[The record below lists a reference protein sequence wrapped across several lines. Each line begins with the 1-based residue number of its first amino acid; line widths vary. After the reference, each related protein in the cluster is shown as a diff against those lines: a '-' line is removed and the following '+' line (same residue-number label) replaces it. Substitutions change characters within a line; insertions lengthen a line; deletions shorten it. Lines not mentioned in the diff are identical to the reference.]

1 MDDVRERGVMENLFV
16 LPLGG
21 EETVRENVLVD
32 NEDVPSRVQNSN
44 EERSRETSTAPEA
57 ASNELIVEEDNVFDN
72 CKEVNRSLARE
83 DLNLERQAL
92 EAYRVATSPS
102 EQLGE
107 SFEFDFVYQAKRSN
121 QRSTPLGQI
130 REDSGRGQQHVGKGK
145 IEHVQN
151 GQSKALPTP
160 VHTTSPLSNASIDT
174 GICSTTPSFKPI
186 TPPIIFDHN
195 SPKRNTKKFQY
206 KSFLADDRDCQVVV
220 ICGSAGTGKNALSET
235 LIANSPSV
243 FTKIVQHTTR
253 SPLKHEMDGRDFH
266 FVSMEVAG
274 RMITNG
280 EMAEFVLLQ
289 PEVKKTKYNAAWLE
303 RKKHISDED
312 GHVGSDTL
320 SGTPSLPRSPMYS
333 HMEHPAAEGQ
343 EVLYGTSFQCISEA
357 KNKGLPCAVL
367 ATSIEGAVQLY
378 EQGLTGL
385 FAYLQSGDEGLV
397 PELDPM
403 VVIDIGNEPYSV
415 LLQHASNYVRTT
427 VPHEVA
433 VYRSVEAQWNSVP
446 EMPMAF
452 KQPGASQ
459 QKVSYTAFIS
469 FAQVLQHL
477 QTIDMSEELKVI
489 QPELHYSGLKAVS
502 HKVFGPPKITGR
514 SLIKER
520 DLVFAIA
527 QLKLESD
534 DPIHN
539 AALQTIFKKLT
550 SGKETVDCP
559 RFGPHWELI
568 GFQGSD
574 PRTDV
579 RATGFLSILQLLY
592 LVDTKDRL
600 ALATK
605 VYSLSQSADNPFPFC
620 VLAINI
626 TRIALSALREG
637 YLTKECKREGAV
649 IDVVN
654 HFYVSTLYHY
664 YNEFK
669 RKKMTFKE
677 LGGILQNTEKF
688 CKKHVRQCLHAYDEG
703 LAEVNSGRHQPS
715 GGQTRSSRETTPTCN
730 EEVQF
735 TDLAVAENF

>member
-1 MDDVRERGVMENLFV
+1 M
-16 LPLGG
+16 LPIGG
-21 EETVRENVLVD
+21 EETVRENVLVGD
-32 NEDVPSRVQNSN
+32 DEDVTSSVQNSDD
-44 EERSRETSTAPEA
+44 ERSGEPSTVPAV
-57 ASNELIVEEDNVFDN
+57 ASSEFIIEEDNVLDN
-72 CKEVNRSLARE
+72 CKEVNRPLARE
-83 DLNLERQAL
+83 DLALERQSL
-92 EAYRVATSPS
+92 EAYRVAKSPN

-121 QRSTPLGQI
+121 QRSTPLGEI
-130 REDSGRGQQHVGKGK
+130 REDSGRGQQHAGERK
-145 IEHVQN
+145 IEHVQK
-151 GQSKALPTP
+151 GQSKALSTP
-160 VHTTSPLSNASIDT
+160 VDITGPSNASIDT
-174 GICSTTPSFKPI
+174 EICSTTPSFNPI
-186 TPPIIFDHN
+186 TPPIVSDHN
-195 SPKRNTKKFQY
+195 PSKRNTKKFQY
-206 KSFLADDRDCQVVV
+206 KSFLADDRDCQVVI

-280 EMAEFVLLQ
+280 EMAEYILLQ

-312 GHVGSDTL
+312 GHVRNDTFSD
-320 SGTPSLPRSPMYS
+320 TPSLPRSPMSFYTGHS
-333 HMEHPAAEGQ
+333 GAESQ
-343 EVLYGTSFQCISEA
+343 EVLYGTSFQCILEA

-378 EQGLTGL
+378 KQGLTGL
-385 FAYLQSGDEGLV
+385 FAYLQSGDVELV

-403 VVIDIGNEPYSV
+403 VVIDIGNDPYSV

-477 QTIDMSEELKVI
+477 QTIDMSEELKLI

-514 SLIKER
+514 SLTKER

-550 SGKETVDCP
+550 GGKETVDCP

-605 VYSLSQSADNPFPFC
+605 VYSLSQSVENPFPFC

-637 YLTKECKREGAV
+637 YLTKECKKEGAV

-703 LAEVNSGRHQPS
+703 LAEVNGSRHQPS
-715 GGQTRSSRETTPTCN
+715 AGQTRSSRETTPTCN

-735 TDLAVAENF
+735 TDLAVAEDS